1 MAVGRNGLE
10 GDTYQQEDEEL
21 AQGTSALAVVGATM
35 RAQTSSMTIRVSHN
49 ILHSNTAVVVY
60 QPQMGL

>member
-1 MAVGRNGLE
+1 MAVGRYGLE
-10 GDTYQQEDEEL
+10 GGTHQQEDEKL
-21 AQGTSALAVVGATM
+21 AQGASTLAVVGSTM

-49 ILHSNTAVVVY
+49 ILHSHTAVVVY